1 MRVVFLE
8 DVPGVA
14 QGGDVK
20 EVKNGFA
27 RNYLIPKRLATPATH
42 NALQRIRKLQRQAE
56 ETRVKRLADMRELA
70 AALSGTQ
77 VSVEMRAGSSGRLYG
92 SVTSAI
98 VAERLG
104 EITEK
109 DIDRRTVELAEPIR
123 DLGVYELALRLH
135 PEVEARVSVLVH
147 PAGTTAEEYEQTLQ
161 AAAEA
166 ERDPADDYD
175 EYDDDDE
182 DYGEDGDGEDAIA
195 DAEEAAAEAET
206 EAERE

>member
-27 RNYLIPKRLATPATH
+27 RNYLIPKRLAAPATH

-56 ETRVKRLADMRELA
+56 DTRVKRLADMRELA
-70 AALSGTQ
+70 GALSGTQ
-77 VSVEMRAGSSGRLYG
+77 VGVEMRAGSSGRLYG
-92 SVTSAI
+92 SVTAAI

-109 DIDRRTVELAEPIR
+109 TIDRRTVELAEPIR

-135 PEVEARVSVLVH
+135 PEVEARISVLVH
-147 PAGTTAEEYEQTLQ
+147 PAGTSAEDYERTLQ

-166 ERDPADDYD
+166 EREAAEDYD
-175 EYDDDDE
+175 EYDDGEEEAE
-182 DYGEDGDGEDAIA
+182 DYGGG
-195 DAEEAAAEAET
+195 EEAAAEEATAEAEET
-206 EAERE
+206 EEERE

>member
-14 QGGDVK
+14 RGGDVK

-42 NALQRIRKLQRQAE
+42 NALQRIRKLQVQSE

-70 AALSGTQ
+70 SALSGTR
-77 VSVEMRAGSSGRLYG
+77 VGVEMRAGSSGRLYG
-92 SVTSAI
+92 SVTGAI

-104 EITEK
+104 EMTER
-109 DIDRRTVELAEPIR
+109 DIDRRIVEMPEPIR
-123 DLGVYELALRLH
+123 DLGVYDLILRLH
-135 PEVEARVSVLVH
+135 PEVDARISVLVH
-147 PAGTTAEEYEQTLQ
+147 PAGTTADEYEETLK

-166 ERDPADDYD
+166 ERETATLEDDDYD
-175 EYDDDDE
+175 DYEE
-182 DYGEDGDGEDAIA
+182 DVADAAEDAA
-195 DAEEAAAEAET
+195 NETDDAET
-206 EAERE
+206 EEEERG

>member
-14 QGGDVK
+14 RGGDVK

-27 RNYLIPKRLATPATH
+27 RNYLIPKQLATPATH
-42 NALQRIRKLQRQAE
+42 NALQRIRKLQVQSE

-70 AALSGTQ
+70 SALSGTR

-92 SVTSAI
+92 SVTAAI

-104 EITEK
+104 EMTER
-109 DIDRRTVELAEPIR
+109 DIDRRIVEMPEPIR
-123 DLGVYELALRLH
+123 DLGVYDLTLRLH
-135 PEVEARVSVLVH
+135 PEVDAPVSVLVH
-147 PAGTTAEEYEQTLQ
+147 PAGTTAEEYEETLQ

-166 ERDPADDYD
+166 ERETAADEDDYDDDYD
-175 EYDDDDE
+175 EEDTDDA
-182 DYGEDGDGEDAIA
+182 DGADG
-195 DAEEAAAEAET
+195 AEEQE
-206 EAERE
+206 ERG

>member
-14 QGGDVK
+14 RGGDVK

-42 NALQRIRKLQRQAE
+42 NALQRIRKLQVQSE

-70 AALSGTQ
+70 SALSGTR
-77 VSVEMRAGSSGRLYG
+77 VGVEMRAGSSGRLYG
-92 SVTSAI
+92 SVTGAI

-104 EITEK
+104 EMTER
-109 DIDRRTVELAEPIR
+109 DIDRRIVEMPEPIR
-123 DLGVYELALRLH
+123 DLGVYDLTLRLH
-135 PEVEARVSVLVH
+135 PEVDARISVLVH
-147 PAGTTAEEYEQTLQ
+147 PAGTTADEYEETLK

-166 ERDPADDYD
+166 ERETATLEDDDYD
-175 EYDDDDE
+175 DYEEDDADDA
-182 DYGEDGDGEDAIA
+182 DDAEDAA
-195 DAEEAAAEAET
+195 NETDDAETQEEEQG
-206 EAERE
+206 